1 LSSGAMLT
9 YTGCF
14 IIPYRRALTTLF
26 LDVSLFQSSKKIL
39 QYIYS
44 NFTIAWFPLQMY
56 SKYILIVNI
65 FYGFTEG
72 TTPFRKVY
80 RNLAKQLLSSLLALP
95 LERSNDSVDFPKRR
109 RRLRRV
115 HILKGYL
122 NWVDRGHV
130 KKNCT

>member
-1 LSSGAMLT
+1 
-9 YTGCF
+9 
-14 IIPYRRALTTLF
+14 
-26 LDVSLFQSSKKIL
+26 
-39 QYIYS
+39 
-44 NFTIAWFPLQMY
+44 MY

-80 RNLAKQLLSSLLALP
+80 RNLAIQLLSSLLALP
-95 LERSNDSVDFPKRR
+95 LERSNNSEDFPKRR

-122 NWVDRGHV
+122 LSLDNLLKYALSVIYDAFQESLLNHLISPVGAQAAKITV
-130 KKNCT
+130 VSLGFGTLS